1 MNIVVCIKQ
10 TFDTEARITL
20 TEEGRVDDRSVLLIV
35 NPYDEYAVEEALR
48 LREKKGG
55 EVTVVTVG
63 GEKGAA
69 ALRHCLAMGAD
80 HAVLVNDPQ
89 LTDADGH
96 TYAVVL
102 SRVLKTMEY
111 DLILCGRESV
121 DVAAAQVPSRLAELL
136 DLPQINVVSA
146 LQIDD
151 GTTEAR
157 RDIEGGVEVI
167 DTALPAVIS
176 VQKGINEVR
185 YPSLRLIMKAKKMPV
200 KTMSLEDLGV
210 TPEEAAP
217 LTRIEEYLF
226 PQPRQKGRLL
236 SGEVP
241 EVVSELVRHLREE
254 VKVI

>member
-20 TEEGRVDDRSVLLIV
+20 TEEGHIDERSVLFIV

-48 LREKKGG
+48 LKEKEGG

-63 GEKGAA
+63 GEKAA
-69 ALRHCLAMGAD
+69 TALRHCLAMGAD
-80 HAVLVNDPQ
+80 HAILVNDPK
-89 LTDADGH
+89 LKDADSH
-96 TYAVVL
+96 SYAVVL
-102 SRVLKTMEY
+102 SKVLKSMDY
-111 DLILCGRESV
+111 DLILCGRESI
-121 DVAAAQVPSRLAELL
+121 DAATSQVPSRLAELL
-136 DLPQINVVSA
+136 NLPQINVVSA
-146 LQIDD
+146 LHIED
-151 GTTEAR
+151 GNAQAR

-167 DTALPAVIS
+167 DAVLPAVIS

-185 YPSLRLIMKAKKMPV
+185 YPSMRLIMRAKKMPV
-200 KTMSLEDLGV
+200 RTLSLEDLSLTSEDV
-210 TPEEAAP
+210 AP

-226 PQPRQKGRLL
+226 PQPRQKGKVL

-241 EVVSELVRHLREE
+241 EVVSKLIQHLRDE